1 MLCYICIPD
10 DLSYNQPATQ
20 SYTDTRVGN
29 IYAAGNAVDR
39 NSTTCMR
46 TQPIGLNS
54 PEKSVW
60 WKVDLGGVYNIYSIN
75 VLFKNYRDR
84 SGIYL
89 LIFVTHVSFDTG
101 FTNISVSR

>member
-20 SYTDTRVGN
+20 SYTYTRVGN

-60 WKVDLGGVYNIYSIN
+60 WKVDLGGCIIFTASTCYLRTTGIRAVYIFYFLFPSIL
-75 VLFKNYRDR
+75 VLQ
-84 SGIYL
+84 
-89 LIFVTHVSFDTG
+89 IFL
-101 FTNISVSR
+101 

>member
-20 SYTDTRVGN
+20 SYTYTRVGN

-60 WKVDLGGVYNIYSIN
+60 WRVILEGCIIFTALTCYLRTTGIGAVYIFYFLLGMFPSIL
-75 VLFKNYRDR
+75 VLQ
-84 SGIYL
+84 
-89 LIFVTHVSFDTG
+89 IFL
-101 FTNISVSR
+101 

>member
-20 SYTDTRVGN
+20 SYTYTRVGN

-46 TQPIGLNS
+46 TQPIGLNVQLILYQI
-54 PEKSVW
+54 KCVIRLNLV
-60 WKVDLGGVYNIYSIN
+60 KM
-75 VLFKNYRDR
+75 
-84 SGIYL
+84 L
-89 LIFVTHVSFDTG
+89 LTSR
-101 FTNISVSR
+101 TNI